1 MCSLRASV
9 SDGATFIAAS
19 QRPDGT
25 WRKQRRVRDGY
36 IPPEEVPLYESK
48 GKQFAKHQP
57 VYPVGLSPEIINASK
72 AKREKADRMASKSS
86 PIPGLVIVSTSEGKS
101 SKKKKRKKI
110 FTGEDE
116 LNTSLSKIQLSPE
129 PKIQSSQSKP
139 QQNSQCKA
147 VVSQS
152 DPQHSASTTTLP
164 TDPAKRIKN
173 LRKRLR
179 EIESIEQK
187 VAAGEQKLEKEQLD
201 KVSRKKEVLSEIE
214 QLTHILG
221 GE

>member
-1 MCSLRASV
+1 MIS
-9 SDGATFIAAS
+9 
-19 QRPDGT
+19 
-25 WRKQRRVRDGY
+25 
-36 IPPEEVPLYESK
+36 
-48 GKQFAKHQP
+48 
-57 VYPVGLSPEIINASK
+57 
-72 AKREKADRMASKSS
+72 
-86 PIPGLVIVSTSEGKS
+86 GKS

-214 QLTHILG
+214 QLAHTLG